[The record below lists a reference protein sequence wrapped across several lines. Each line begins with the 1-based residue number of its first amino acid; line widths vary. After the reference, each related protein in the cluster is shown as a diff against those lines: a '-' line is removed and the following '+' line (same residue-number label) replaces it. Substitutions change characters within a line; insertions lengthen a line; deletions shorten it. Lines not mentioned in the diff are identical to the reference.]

1 MYSVMLVDDDYPVL
15 EYLNA
20 SIPWSEL
27 RLSVHSS
34 CKNGAV
40 ALEKAQASPPDIVIT
55 DIGMPQMDGIELIGE
70 LKRLKPNIRC
80 IILSCMGDFAYAQ
93 QAMRLQVDDYVLKE
107 TMRPEQIATLLR
119 KLTADIDAAAE
130 QSRLLATMQ
139 SRREEN
145 AALLRQGLLDRMTA
159 GAGREPDLSW
169 ADSAAAAGI
178 DFESKVWLPVLV
190 SLSRWSE
197 LSRRLAD
204 ERAAQLAVDRAVAEL
219 AGELPG
225 IVLLPHGLREAVLL
239 FPFRRSLTEM
249 KVESVRPYLRGLGER
264 LSRENGIA
272 ATFLIGVSASAPAAL
287 ARSAEQLLGSAAGRF
302 YLPDEGLFTLSEL
315 PATTDGDLHEVY
327 PEALQRI
334 RDAFLEED
342 EALLETTIRQWL
354 DQVRARRC
362 HPEQVKEWT
371 LKILYDNQ
379 TRFLALQHYQSV
391 FSMEVLHRTLGDI
404 GTISELGDWMLQ
416 FFKEKIP
423 LLGLIHRQSRR
434 SEILRAQ
441 QYVSHNI
448 GSKITLEEVA
458 DMLHINSSYFSR
470 LFKRETGYNFIQ
482 YVTTAKMERAKELL
496 SRSNMSVEEV
506 AARLG
511 YENKSYF
518 AKLFKKHIG
527 GTPGEYRGD

>member
-15 EYLNA
+15 EYLSA
-20 SIPWSEL
+20 SIPWKEL
-27 RLSVHSS
+27 RLELHSA

-40 ALEKAQASPPDIVIT
+40 ALEQAQAAPPDIVIT

-70 LKRLKPNIRC
+70 LKRLKPDVRC
-80 IILSCMGDFAYAQ
+80 IILSCMGDFSYAQ
-93 QAMRLQVDDYVLKE
+93 QAVRLQVDDYVLKE
-107 TMRPEQIATLLR
+107 TMRPEQIAALLR
-119 KLTADIDAAAE
+119 KLSAQIAAEKE
-130 QSRLLATMQ
+130 QSRELARMQ
-139 SRREEN
+139 SKKEEN
-145 AALLRQGLLDRMTA
+145 ALLLRQGLLDRMTRD
-159 GAGREPDLSW
+159 GGRDLSW
-169 ADSAAAAGI
+169 ADGAAEAGI
-178 DFESKVWLPVLV
+178 DFEGKVWLPVLV
-190 SLSRWSE
+190 ALNRLSE
-197 LSRRLAD
+197 LSRRLPD
-204 ERAAQLAVDRAVAEL
+204 ERAVQLAVGQAAAGL
-219 AGELPG
+219 TGELPG
-225 IVLLPHGLREAVLL
+225 TLLLPHGRREAVLL

-249 KVESVRPYLRGLGER
+249 KIESVRPSLRALGER
-264 LSRENGIA
+264 LSRDSGLA
-272 ATFLIGVSASAPAAL
+272 ATFLIGTSAAAPAAL
-287 ARSAEQLLGSAAGRF
+287 GREAERLLSSGGGRF
-302 YLPDEGLFTLSEL
+302 YLPDEGIFTLAEL
-315 PATTDGDLHEVY
+315 PVLGEGDLHDVY

-342 EALLETTIRQWL
+342 TAQLESSIGKWL
-354 DQVRARRC
+354 DQARERRC
-362 HPEQVKEWT
+362 HPELVKEWT

-391 FSMEVLHRTLGDI
+391 FSMEVLHRTLGDLS
-404 GTISELGDWMLQ
+404 TIHELGDWMLQ
-416 FFKEKIP
+416 FFKERMP
-423 LLGLIHRQSRR
+423 LLALIYKQSRR

-482 YVTTAKMERAKELL
+482 YVTTSKMERAKEMLA
-496 SRSNMSVEEV
+496 RSNMSVEEV

>member
-1 MYSVMLVDDDYPVL
+1 MYSVMMVDDDYPVL
-15 EYLNA
+15 EYLSA
-20 SIPWSEL
+20 SIPWKEL
-27 RLSVHSS
+27 RLEVHSM

-40 ALEKAQASPPDIVIT
+40 ALERAQASLPDIVIT

-70 LKRLKPNIRC
+70 LKRLKPDIRC
-80 IILSCMGDFAYAQ
+80 VILSCMGDFAYAQ
-93 QAMRLQVDDYVLKE
+93 QAVRMQVDDYVLKE
-107 TMRPEQIATLLR
+107 TMRPEQIASLLR
-119 KLTADIDAAAE
+119 KLSDQIAAGEE
-130 QSRLLATMQ
+130 QTRQLARMQ
-139 SRREEN
+139 SKKEEN
-145 AALLRQGLLDRMTA
+145 ALLFRQGLLERMTA
-159 GAGREPDLSW
+159 DGGRDLSW
-169 ADSAAAAGI
+169 AEGAADAGI
-178 DFESKVWLPVLV
+178 DFEGKVWLPVLV
-190 SLSRWSE
+190 AMNRWSE
-197 LSRRLAD
+197 LSRRMPD
-204 ERAAQLAVDRAVAEL
+204 ERAVQISLGQAAAGLAY
-219 AGELPG
+219 ELPG
-225 IVLLPHGLREAVLL
+225 TVLLPHGRREAMLL

-249 KVESVRPYLRGLGER
+249 KVESVRPFLRGLGER
-264 LSRENGIA
+264 LSQASGIC
-272 ATFLIGVSASAPAAL
+272 ATFLIGISAAAPAAL
-287 ARSAEQLLGSAAGRF
+287 GRAAEQLLSSGAGRF
-302 YLPDEGLFTLSEL
+302 YLPDEGVFTLAEL
-315 PATTDGDLHEVY
+315 PVTVEGDLHALY

-342 EALLETTIRQWL
+342 EALLERTIRDWL
-354 DQVRARRC
+354 DQVREKRC
-362 HPEQVKEWT
+362 RPELVKEWT

-379 TRFLALQHYQSV
+379 MRFLALQHYQSI

-404 GTISELGDWMLQ
+404 GTLQELGDWMLQ
-416 FFKEKIP
+416 FFKERMP
-423 LLGLIHRQSRR
+423 LLGLIYKQSRR

-496 SRSNMSVEEV
+496 ARSNMSVEEV